1 MQFRKCTYF
10 FANLFF
16 PAIIEYSMKCTYL
29 GCDLLLFSGELI
41 SKASTLARQRTE
53 DVFGSTTSTPC
64 GRKVDLSI
72 RIRVENQWKTEI
84 AVFEFK
90 SSTATRETCRRQ
102 QKKSVRLNAAILLEL
117 EARGLDI
124 SRSFPVI
131 AEGQALGMNFYTLRR
146 FGEVL
151 GAGKSTPSGIF
162 LPSQVEHLK
171 AFLESDTMMIL
182 FAFKVGE
189 IIR

>member
-1 MQFRKCTYF
+1 M
-10 FANLFF
+10 
-16 PAIIEYSMKCTYL
+16 
-29 GCDLLLFSGELI
+29 
-41 SKASTLARQRTE
+41 
-53 DVFGSTTSTPC
+53 
-64 GRKVDLSI
+64 DLSI

-84 AVFEFK
+84 AIFEFK
-90 SSTATRETCRRQ
+90 SSTATQEMCRKQ

-124 SRSFPVI
+124 NKSFPVI

-151 GAGKSTPSGIF
+151 GAGKSTPKGIF

-171 AFLESDTMMIL
+171 AFLESDTMMTL
-182 FAFKVGE
+182 LAFKARRHYQN
-189 IIR
+189 II

>member
-1 MQFRKCTYF
+1 MCTLPF
-10 FANLFF
+10 F
-16 PAIIEYSMKCTYL
+16 C
-29 GCDLLLFSGELI
+29 SGELV
-41 SKASTLARQRTE
+41 SKASTHARQRTE
-53 DVFGSTTSTPC
+53 DAFGSTTSTSC

-72 RIRVENQWKTEI
+72 RIRVENQWRTEI
-84 AVFEFK
+84 AIFEFK
-90 SSTATRETCRRQ
+90 SSTATQGICRKQ

-124 SRSFPVI
+124 SKSFPVI

-151 GAGKSTPSGIF
+151 GAGKSTSKGIF

-171 AFLESDTMMIL
+171 AFLESDTMMTL
-182 FAFKVGE
+182 LAFKVCWHYQKVIE
-189 IIR
+189 VDLACSSF